1 MLTLKRQTM
10 TWATVDWQVQCD
22 SSRRISFCSLKFR
35 FPWRRFI
42 SEKSMLGKGEK
53 KAPEGCWGLKDA
65 ASTSSRHGKTAEKSR
80 GWMQTRLKGN
90 RRENTSC
97 DQSVTYVCKADTS
110 ITRQRTHPEVTDSC
124 TITMINHHQTTPRNL
139 GTEATMVSWSSS
151 LALCHVWRS
160 PFFSFQQLPLS
171 RREVQIYHEQA
182 MGRALWVAVG

>member
-22 SSRRISFCSLKFR
+22 SSRRISFCPLKSKEVHQWEIHVR
-35 FPWRRFI
+35 
-42 SEKSMLGKGEK
+42 KGRK

-65 ASTSSRHGKTAEKSR
+65 AFTSSRHGKTAEKSR